1 MTRKREQ
8 AKALDAFLSA
18 YQAGEAVTPSTPEAE
33 FAADLVDLAAS
44 LRAATRPSPDL
55 HSPDLDERELE
66 EEYRLMIALGHRQSV
81 RQPVRQSVWNV
92 PLTLVATL
100 LLFLFVGALLAPF
113 VNLPTFAPPVAESR
127 LPLPVGGQLTD
138 LDPAALKLM
147 QTAGITWT
155 AFALPYQRADAA
167 ALVEQARTLID
178 GAHQAGFKIL
188 LNVSGAPEQ
197 IAGDDGFA
205 AYADL
210 MGKVAALGADAL
222 QVWDAPNLAA
232 NWTGAIDPA
241 RYVDLLRQ
249 SYSAIKAAH
258 ADTEVISAAPAPT
271 SGQNAF
277 GSDQMWNDD
286 VFYQGMAQAGAAESA
301 DCIGVNYYE
310 GAVAPTATSGDPRD
324 NGTTRYFVPMLQRAA
339 TPFRESGLPLCLTEF
354 GYFSAQGGT
363 PPDGFAWA
371 SATTSEQ
378 QAQWLAGGIETAAQ
392 LSSVR
397 VEMILLYRMTTGST
411 PVENGYA
418 LIRPDGKCLA
428 CNAIE
433 LLHD

>member
-1 MTRKREQ
+1 MTRKHEQ
-8 AKALDAFLSA
+8 AEALDAFLSA
-18 YQAGEAVTPSTPEAE
+18 YQAGEAVTPATPEAE
-33 FAADLVDLAAS
+33 FAADLVDLATS
-44 LRAATRPSPDL
+44 LRASVRRSPDLPSPDF
-55 HSPDLDERELE
+55 DERELE
-66 EEYRLMIALGHRQSV
+66 EEYRPMIALGR
-81 RQPVRQSVWNV
+81 RQSVWNV

-113 VNLPTFAPPVAESR
+113 VNLPTFAPPVAESH
-127 LPLPVGGQLTD
+127 LPLPVGGRLAD
-138 LDPAALKLM
+138 LDPAALELM
-147 QTAGITWT
+147 QTAGMTWT
-155 AFALPYQRADAA
+155 AFALPYQRGRVG
-167 ALVEQARTLID
+167 ALVEQAQALID
-178 GAHQAGFKIL
+178 GAHQAGFQIL
-188 LNVSGAPEQ
+188 LIVSGSPEQ

-210 MGKVAALGADAL
+210 MGRIAALGADAL

-241 RYVDLLRQ
+241 QYVDLLRQ
-249 SYSAIKAAH
+249 SYSAIKATH
-258 ADTEVISAAPAPT
+258 ADTQVISAAPAPT

-277 GSDQMWNDD
+277 GSDQIWNDD
-286 VFYQGMAQAGAAESA
+286 VFYEGMAQAGATESA
-301 DCIGVNYYE
+301 DCIGVDYYE

-339 TPFRESGLPLCLTEF
+339 APFRESGLPLCVTEF
-354 GYFSAQGGT
+354 GYFSAEGGT

-378 QAQWLAGGIETAAQ
+378 QAQWLASGIETAAR

-397 VEMILLYRMTTGST
+397 VEMIVLYRMTDGDN
-411 PVENGYA
+411 PVEDGYA

-428 CNAIE
+428 CNTLE
-433 LLHD
+433 LLRD